1 MVAPNLGRVDATMS
15 RDYIAFTSPA
25 FLFIKTATVA
35 PVQAAIRLIQELD
48 AGQPLGVLFAV
59 KARNNQPQRKPVP
72 PWQRLAVHFIR
83 DQGRRLHCLLEPKR
97 LVIPISCAKENSR
110 HVGLWFHLREKG
122 LQRHALPN
130 GVRAK
135 ATTYS
140 VGNTKQRR
148 FLLDSRHRGNVGER
162 INTRVFNLA
171 YNVQTPGLAR
181 DVRINQV
188 FRDLIKFVLRTDGCD
203 FLNVRS
209 AILPT
214 VVTKCAHPKKPTQDA
229 TKRECEGRSDS
240 KRDKAAATDQSRRP
254 CCGFVHRPRARRAA

>member
-25 FLFIKTATVA
+25 LLFIKTAAVA
-35 PVQAAIRLIQELD
+35 PVQAAIRLIQQLD
-48 AGQPLGVLFAV
+48 AGEPLWVLFAV
-59 KARNNQPQRKPVP
+59 QAGNNQPQRKPVP

-83 DQGRRLHCLLEPKR
+83 DQGRRLHCLLEAKR
-97 LVIPISCAKENSR
+97 LVITIGCPKENSR
-110 HVGLWFHLREKG
+110 DVGLWFHLREKG
-122 LQRHALPN
+122 RQRNALPN
-130 GVRAK
+130 AVRAK

-188 FRDLIKFVLRTDGCD
+188 FRDLIKFVLLTDGCD
-203 FLNVRS
+203 FLKVRS
-209 AILPT
+209 GILPT
-214 VVTKCAHPKKPTQDA
+214 VITKSAHPKQPTQGA

-254 CCGFVHRPRARRAA
+254 CCGFVHCPFARRPI

>member
-1 MVAPNLGRVDATMS
+1 MITPNLGRVDSTVS

-25 FLFIKTATVA
+25 LLFIKTAAVA
-35 PVQAAIRLIQELD
+35 PVQAAIRLIQQLD
-48 AGQPLGVLFAV
+48 AGEPLWVLFAV
-59 KARNNQPQRKPVP
+59 QAGNNQPQRKPVP
-72 PWQRLAVHFIR
+72 PWQRLTVHFIR

-97 LVIPISCAKENSR
+97 LVIPISCAKENSGD
-110 HVGLWFHLREKG
+110 VGLWFHLREKG
-122 LQRHALPN
+122 RQENAFPN
-130 GVRAK
+130 SVGAK

-171 YNVQTPGLAR
+171 YNVQTPGLPR

-209 AILPT
+209 PILPT
-214 VVTKCAHPKKPTQDA
+214 VITKCAHPKKPTQGA
-229 TKRECEGRSDS
+229 PKRECQGRSDS
-240 KRDKAAATDQSRRP
+240 ERDNAAATDQSLRP
-254 CCGFVHRPRARRAA
+254 GCGFVHRPSARSPI

>member
-1 MVAPNLGRVDATMS
+1 MITPNLGRVDATMS
-15 RDYIAFTSPA
+15 RDYIAFTPPA
-25 FLFIKTATVA
+25 LLFIKTAAVA
-35 PVQAAIRLIQELD
+35 PVQAAIRLIQQLD
-48 AGQPLGVLFAV
+48 AGKPLGVLFAV
-59 KARNNQPQRKPVP
+59 KAGNNQPQRKPVP

-83 DQGRRLHCLLEPKR
+83 DQGRQLHCLLEPKR

-110 HVGLWFHLREKG
+110 DVGLWLYLREKG
-122 LQRHALPN
+122 RQRNALPN
-130 GVRAK
+130 RIRAK

-171 YNVQTPGLAR
+171 YNVQSPGLAR

-188 FRDLIKFVLRTDGCD
+188 IRDLIKFVLRTDGCD

-214 VVTKCAHPKKPTQDA
+214 VVTKCAHPKKPTQGA
-229 TKRECEGRSDS
+229 TMRECEGRSDS

-254 CCGFVHRPRARRAA
+254 CCGFVHRPRARRPA

>member
-1 MVAPNLGRVDATMS
+1 MIAPNLGRVDATMS

-25 FLFIKTATVA
+25 LLFIKTAAVA
-35 PVQAAIRLIQELD
+35 PVQAAIRFIQQLD
-48 AGQPLGVLFAV
+48 TGKPLGVLLAV
-59 KARNNQPQRKPVP
+59 KAGNNQPQRKPVP
-72 PWQRLAVHFIR
+72 PWQRLAV
-83 DQGRRLHCLLEPKR
+83 
-97 LVIPISCAKENSR
+97 PISCAKENSCD
-110 HVGLWFHLREKG
+110 VGLWLHLSEKG
-122 LQRHALPN
+122 RQRNALPN

-148 FLLDSRHRGNVGER
+148 FLLDSRHRGNVGKR

-188 FRDLIKFVLRTDGCD
+188 LRDLIKFVLRTDGCD

-214 VVTKCAHPKKPTQDA
+214 VVTKCAHVKKPTQGA
-229 TKRECEGRSDS
+229 TKRECEGRSDP